1 MMIILLR
8 LKNHSGDEG
17 ILRTELH
24 QLCGDH
30 LLDVVEVVL
39 NNRRSLIA
47 EFQVWV
53 HSNKGDNAILCKFLL
68 TVIRN
73 PHPDPCARKG

>member
-8 LKNHSGDEG
+8 LKHHSDDEG
-17 ILRTELH
+17 ILRRELH

-39 NNRRSLIA
+39 SNRQSLIA
-47 EFQVWV
+47 EFQVWLL
-53 HSNKGDNAILCKFLL
+53 SNPF
-68 TVIRN
+68 
-73 PHPDPCARKG
+73 

>member
-8 LKNHSGDEG
+8 LKHHSGDEG
-17 ILRTELH
+17 ILRRELH

-39 NNRRSLIA
+39 SNRRSLIA
-47 EFQVWV
+47 EFQVW
-53 HSNKGDNAILCKFLL
+53 LF
-68 TVIRN
+68 
-73 PHPDPCARKG
+73 